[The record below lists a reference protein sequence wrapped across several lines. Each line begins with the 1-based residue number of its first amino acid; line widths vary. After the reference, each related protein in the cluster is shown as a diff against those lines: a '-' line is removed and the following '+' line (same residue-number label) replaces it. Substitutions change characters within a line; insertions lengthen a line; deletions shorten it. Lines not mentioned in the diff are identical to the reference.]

1 MTYTEAKEAMMQ
13 AEKVI
18 FNGCTY
24 TINAIILR
32 KNKRTSLELQ
42 DGNRF
47 NSIVI
52 AAIEK
57 VKRKTNYKKSI
68 GKNEKEKT
76 FYE

>member
-1 MTYTEAKEAMMQ
+1 MTYTEAKEAMLQ

-18 FNGCTY
+18 FDGYTY

-32 KNKRTSLELQ
+32 KNRRTSLELQ

-47 NSIVI
+47 NSLVI

-57 VKRKTNYKKSI
+57 VKRK
-68 GKNEKEKT
+68 EL
-76 FYE
+76 

>member
-18 FNGCTY
+18 FDGCTY

-47 NSIVI
+47 NSVVI
-52 AAIEK
+52 ADIER
-57 VKRKTNYKKSI
+57 VKKKE
-68 GKNEKEKT
+68 NL
-76 FYE
+76 